1 MVRRSGL
8 WTKKPTSDEAQDN
21 EGTFQIVQSR
31 RAYVEN
37 SGDRSPN
44 HNSLKQ
50 MWGHDGSSAEVYLN
64 DALCPVIEHAPLTVD
79 TFDSDQ
85 CVATPLLRLQ
95 SRADCE
101 PEGVEPA
108 FEF

>member
-37 SGDRSPN
+37 SSDRSPITIA
-44 HNSLKQ
+44 
-50 MWGHDGSSAEVYLN
+50 SSK
-64 DALCPVIEHAPLTVD
+64 C
-79 TFDSDQ
+79 
-85 CVATPLLRLQ
+85 
-95 SRADCE
+95 
-101 PEGVEPA
+101 GVMIVPQQRSI
-108 FEF
+108 